1 MALMHKPKVLLLDE
15 LFEGI
20 YLASSAVIEM
30 LLGQLSSDGATI
42 LLTSHILSI
51 VQKIATRVVILH
63 QGRVE
68 SDFNPSTADEGV
80 EEVYFSIVGN
90 HSRRCRIGSDP
101 SPSVLVEET
110 DVEGT
115 EQLFLRAFQQ
125 LPVLHPFYYGRGF
138 GKQDTESSI
147 LEYALLSNCP
157 PCASACYFF
166 VDTQH
171 RLPPE
176 RVATWPLTR
185 TQRLLLSSVSFAL
198 NPLFIV
204 LFFGYLF
211 WMGLAAGLFFVLLA
225 LIVHGTVYAVGRLP
239 FELRTPAGLNISRT
253 PLKVGGIAQEM
264 WRELQ
269 GTLDFWTA
277 LLIAVSGTLYRLFG
291 RAPEPEA
298 FPMLSLF
305 VGIAMSTIG
314 QRMLRLDE
322 GQALLRYR
330 LLPIAGWKLLV
341 TQDMTFLIP
350 LAVMVSLLSLRT
362 GIAFGLVAIAVG
374 RYPSLRQRA
383 NQRRWRFVGGDPRFG
398 VAQVL
403 LGGLAGLGAARMGLW
418 VLAVAFALYVVSIFW
433 GEQLWKCSLTA

>member
-1 MALMHKPKVLLLDE
+1 MAQSL
-15 LFEGI
+15 
-20 YLASSAVIEM
+20 
-30 LLGQLSSDGATI
+30 
-42 LLTSHILSI
+42 
-51 VQKIATRVVILH
+51 
-63 QGRVE
+63 
-68 SDFNPSTADEGV
+68 
-80 EEVYFSIVGN
+80 
-90 HSRRCRIGSDP
+90 
-101 SPSVLVEET
+101 
-110 DVEGT
+110 
-115 EQLFLRAFQQ
+115 
-125 LPVLHPFYYGRGF
+125 
-138 GKQDTESSI
+138 
-147 LEYALLSNCP
+147 ALLSLLKKLMLKELGSLSSVRFNNFLFCIIFLMLGGTP
-157 PCASACYFF
+157 KAAFWSTLLFQIVLLAPLLVTFS

-171 RLPPE
+171 RLPQE

-185 TQRLLLSSVSFAL
+185 KQRLLLSSVSFAL
-198 NPLFIV
+198 NPVFML

-253 PLKVGGIAQEM
+253 PLRVGVIAQET
-264 WRELQ
+264 WRELL
-269 GTLDFWTA
+269 GTLDFWAA
-277 LLIAVSGTLYRLFG
+277 LLIAIAGTLYRLFG

-298 FPMLSLF
+298 FPMISLF
-305 VGIAMSTIG
+305 VGIAMSTIA

-322 GQALLRYR
+322 GRALLRYR

-362 GIAFGLVAIAVG
+362 GVAFGLVALAAG

-403 LGGLAGLGAARMGLW
+403 LGGLAGIGAARAGLW
-418 VLAVAFALYVVSIFW
+418 VLAVAFAIYVVSIFW
-433 GEQLWKCSLTA
+433 GELLWRRSRNA

>member
-1 MALMHKPKVLLLDE
+1 V
-15 LFEGI
+15 
-20 YLASSAVIEM
+20 
-30 LLGQLSSDGATI
+30 
-42 LLTSHILSI
+42 
-51 VQKIATRVVILH
+51 
-63 QGRVE
+63 
-68 SDFNPSTADEGV
+68 
-80 EEVYFSIVGN
+80 
-90 HSRRCRIGSDP
+90 
-101 SPSVLVEET
+101 
-110 DVEGT
+110 
-115 EQLFLRAFQQ
+115 
-125 LPVLHPFYYGRGF
+125 
-138 GKQDTESSI
+138 
-147 LEYALLSNCP
+147 
-157 PCASACYFF
+157 
-166 VDTQH
+166 
-171 RLPPE
+171 
-176 RVATWPLTR
+176 
-185 TQRLLLSSVSFAL
+185 L

-211 WMGLAAGLFFVLLA
+211 WMGLPAGLFFVLLA
-225 LIVHGTVYAVGRLP
+225 LIVHWTVYAVGRLP

-314 QRMLRLDE
+314 QRMLCLDE
-322 GQALLRYR
+322 GRALLRYR

-403 LGGLAGLGAARMGLW
+403 LGGLAGIGAARTGLW

>member
-1 MALMHKPKVLLLDE
+1 MLKELSGFSSLRFNNFLFCILLLM
-15 LFEGI
+15 
-20 YLASSAVIEM
+20 SAPLETGLPKAAFWSTFFFQI
-30 LLGQLSSDGATI
+30 
-42 LLTSHILSI
+42 
-51 VQKIATRVVILH
+51 VILAPLL
-63 QGRVE
+63 V
-68 SDFNPSTADEGV
+68 T
-80 EEVYFSIVGN
+80 FSI
-90 HSRRCRIGSDP
+90 D
-101 SPSVLVEET
+101 
-110 DVEGT
+110 
-115 EQLFLRAFQQ
+115 A
-125 LPVLHPFYYGRGF
+125 
-138 GKQDTESSI
+138 
-147 LEYALLSNCP
+147 
-157 PCASACYFF
+157 
-166 VDTQH
+166 QH

-176 RVATWPLTR
+176 RVATWPLTGK
-185 TQRLLLSSVSFAL
+185 QKLLLSSVSFAL
-198 NPLFIV
+198 NPLSIV

-211 WMGLAAGLFFVLLA
+211 WMGLVVGLFFVLLA
-225 LIVHGTVYAVGRLP
+225 LSVHGTVYALGRLP
-239 FELRTPAGLNISRT
+239 FELRAPTGLNISKT

-269 GTLDFWTA
+269 GTLDFWAA

-291 RAPEPEA
+291 RAPVPEA

-305 VGIAMSTIG
+305 VGIAMSTVA

-322 GQALLRYR
+322 GRALLRYR

-362 GIAFGLVAIAVG
+362 GVAFGLVAIAVG

-403 LGGLAGLGAARMGLW
+403 LGGLAGIGAARMGLW

-433 GEQLWKCSLTA
+433 GELLWKRSPTA